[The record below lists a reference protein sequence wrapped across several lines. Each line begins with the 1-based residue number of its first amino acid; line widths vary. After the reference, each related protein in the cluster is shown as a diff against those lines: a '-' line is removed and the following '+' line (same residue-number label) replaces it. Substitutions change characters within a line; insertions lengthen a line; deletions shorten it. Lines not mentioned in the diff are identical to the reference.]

1 MQFGNNIEKFGFE
14 KSNWPM
20 MWISSDGGLIYR
32 GRPSKTDAREDEP
45 VWYIQQVII
54 RSTPEGHKQI
64 ETKSTDGF
72 GYRWDER
79 TTLEYHLI

>member
-1 MQFGNNIEKFGFE
+1 MNFGNNIEKYAFE

-54 RSTPEGHKQI
+54 QSTPAGDKQI
-64 ETKSTDGF
+64 ETRSTDGF